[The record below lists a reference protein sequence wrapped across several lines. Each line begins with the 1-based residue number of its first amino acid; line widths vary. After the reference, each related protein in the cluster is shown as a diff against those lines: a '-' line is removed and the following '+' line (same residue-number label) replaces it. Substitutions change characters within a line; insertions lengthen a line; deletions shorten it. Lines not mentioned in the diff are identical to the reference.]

1 MPFRIGGPEL
11 LIVLILVVLLF
22 GVGKIGKLGGELGA
36 GIKAFR
42 ENLKS
47 DDDEDKKEKESSP
60 EDEK

>member
-11 LIVLILVVLLF
+11 LIVLVLVVLLF
-22 GVGKIGKLGGELGA
+22 GVGKISKLGGELGA

-42 ENLKS
+42 ENLKG
-47 DDDEDKKEKESSP
+47 DDEDKKEKDTSP

>member
-42 ENLKS
+42 ENLKG
-47 DDDEDKKEKESSP
+47 DDEDNKEKESSP